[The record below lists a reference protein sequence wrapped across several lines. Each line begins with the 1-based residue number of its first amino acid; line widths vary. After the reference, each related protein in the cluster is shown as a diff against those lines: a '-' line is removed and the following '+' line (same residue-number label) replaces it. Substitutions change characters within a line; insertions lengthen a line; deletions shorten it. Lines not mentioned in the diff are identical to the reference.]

1 MNSISNST
9 EFQLDNS
16 GFRHLVCA
24 EGNTINV
31 VIWHIQELEYKPKNL
46 DLFYLAKDLE
56 QENAIVA
63 KSSNTNYFNSMESLI
78 ARLRETFSCA
88 YMGTR
93 FYAVGSQQFIWD
105 LKNYAFSLGLGSS
118 EIVLSVVGDRTK
130 RVFCSTCHGINTHVT
145 TNIFNCLHCSIKLEV
160 WSHYSQLKNAYLGVC
175 ANAEEV

>member
-1 MNSISNST
+1 MNSISTLT
-9 EFQLDNS
+9 EFQLDLS

-24 EGNTINV
+24 EGNAINV
-31 VIWHIQELEYKPKNL
+31 VIRYIQELEYKPKNL
-46 DLFYLAKDLE
+46 DLFYLVKEFE
-56 QENAIVA
+56 QENAIA
-63 KSSNTNYFNSMESLI
+63 AESSNIDYFDSMESLI
-78 ARLRETFSCA
+78 ARLREILSCA

-105 LKNYAFSLGLGSS
+105 LKNHACSLGLGSS

-130 RVFCSTCHGINTHVT
+130 RVFCSTCHGINTQVT
-145 TNIFNCLHCSIKLEV
+145 TNIFNCLHCSLKLEV